1 MYQPLSFSL
10 GRSSNSVSKVNGLSA
25 TGCGEDKMIGQLSND
40 QINLPTHLIIW
51 VIVLFQV
58 RVCKGLF
65 YCDPA
70 VRVEGQ
76 HLIQQVQG
84 WETKGVKPWELA

>member
-1 MYQPLSFSL
+1 
-10 GRSSNSVSKVNGLSA
+10 
-25 TGCGEDKMIGQLSND
+25 MIGQLSND

-51 VIVLFQV
+51 IIVLFQV
-58 RVCKGLF
+58 RVCKGLLH
-65 YCDPA
+65 CDPA

-84 WETKGVKPWELA
+84 